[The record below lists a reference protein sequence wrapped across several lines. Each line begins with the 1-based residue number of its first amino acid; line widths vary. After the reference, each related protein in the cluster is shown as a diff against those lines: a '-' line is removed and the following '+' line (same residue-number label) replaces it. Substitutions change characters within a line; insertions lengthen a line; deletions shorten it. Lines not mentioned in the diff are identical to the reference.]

1 MEWKKLRKL
10 SRSRRG
16 ITPVLSSLLMMVIA
30 VAGMS
35 IAITATY
42 VITDG
47 LHDNMG
53 ERLIVED
60 VWFTSGQV
68 SLYLRNVGKV
78 SIKVAAVYVNREDQP
93 FTSLELEQNKHG
105 WLNITVTG
113 GWSADSAY
121 EIKVVTRRGTN
132 VVDYYMAPS

>member
-1 MEWKKLRKL
+1 MRKL
-10 SRSRRG
+10 LRNRRG
-16 ITPVLSSLLMMVIA
+16 ITPVLSSLLMTVIA

-60 VWFTSGQV
+60 VWFTPNQV

-78 SIKVAAVYVNREDQP
+78 SIKVAAVYVNRTGQS
-93 FTSLELEQNKHG
+93 FTSLELEQNKHD
-105 WLNITVTG
+105 WLTVPYD
-113 GWSADSAY
+113 WSAGSVY
-121 EIKVVTRRGTN
+121 EVKVVTRRGTI
-132 VVDYYMAPS
+132 VVDYYVSPS

>member
-1 MEWKKLRKL
+1 MRKL
-10 SRSRRG
+10 SRNRRG
-16 ITPVLSSLLMMVIA
+16 ITPVLSSLLMTVIA

-60 VWFTSGQV
+60 VWFTGDYDQI

-78 SIKVAAVYVNREDQP
+78 SIKVAAVYVNRTDRS
-93 FTSLELEQNKHG
+93 FTSLELEQGKHD
-105 WLNITVTG
+105 WLTVPYD
-113 GWSADSAY
+113 WSEGSVY
-121 EIKVVTRRGTN
+121 EVKVVTRRGTI
-132 VVDYYMAPS
+132 VVDYYVSPS

>member
-1 MEWKKLRKL
+1 MRKL
-10 SRSRRG
+10 LRSRRG
-16 ITPVLSSLLMMVIA
+16 ITPVLSSLLMTVIA

-60 VWFTSGQV
+60 VWFAPDQV
-68 SLYLRNVGKV
+68 SMYLRNVGKV
-78 SIKVAAVYVNREDQP
+78 SIEVAAVYVNRTDQS
-93 FTSLELEQNKHG
+93 FTPLELEQNKHG
-105 WLNITVTG
+105 WLTVDY
-113 GWSADSAY
+113 GWSVDSAY
-121 EIKVVTRRGTN
+121 EIKVVTGRGTI
-132 VVDYYMAPS
+132 VVDYYMSPS

>member
-1 MEWKKLRKL
+1 M
-10 SRSRRG
+10 
-16 ITPVLSSLLMMVIA
+16 TVIA

-60 VWFTSGQV
+60 VWFTPNQV
-68 SLYLRNVGKV
+68 SLYIRNVGKV
-78 SIKVAAVYVNREDQP
+78 SIEVDSVYVNRTDQS
-93 FTSLELEQNKHG
+93 FTALELEQNKHG
-105 WLNITVTG
+105 WLTVDY
-113 GWSADSAY
+113 GWSVDSVY
-121 EIKVVTRRGTN
+121 EIKVVTGRGTI
-132 VVDYYMAPS
+132 VVDYYMSPS